1 MIKKQMILLVM
12 LIQVGLIGL
21 GIWLLFK
28 GEIALGIFNI
38 VINLAFMFI
47 NWKSL
52 KKCNDE

>member
-1 MIKKQMILLVM
+1 MLL
-12 LIQVGLIGL
+12 QTGLIGL

-28 GEIALGIFNI
+28 GQIASGIFNI

-52 KKCNDE
+52 KNANE